1 VDVVRR
7 PDDPNPDPP
16 GGRAAERL
24 REFLEGRFPD
34 GEVPLPDGATGLPE
48 RPPNEAGEPTPLPD
62 AVAADDADAG
72 DAGAD
77 DVADD
82 APIDA
87 GPPAPRI
94 PDDL

>member
-7 PDDPNPDPP
+7 PGDPNPDPP

-34 GEVPLPDGATGLPE
+34 GEVPIPEGTGELPAPPPE
-48 RPPNEAGEPTPLPD
+48 EPPAPPPAAPPD
-62 AVAADDADAG
+62 ADGDDALDA
-72 DAGAD
+72 AR
-77 DVADD
+77 
-82 APIDA
+82 
-87 GPPAPRI
+87 PATPRI